1 MIVSELVES
10 GQRIRHFSDSSLKIL
25 QVETGV
31 VYEDAIDVIPCRYT
45 YVETD
50 EPIPEEPCT
59 VEDKAEA
66 YDILVGVSE

>member
-1 MIVSELVES
+1 MIVSELVEN
-10 GQRIRHFSDSSLKIL
+10 GERIRHWSDASLKIC
-25 QVETGV
+25 QVETGHI
-31 VYEDAIDVIPCRYT
+31 YEDAVDVIPCPFT

-50 EPIPEEPCT
+50 EPIPEDPAT